1 MTGPRNGG
9 PLGPGK
15 ERLMT
20 ASSTRAA
27 FRYEPALYLYMLN
40 SAVALLVAF
49 GLNLSA
55 TRSAAISV
63 IATAILSIVTA
74 ALTRPVAVGSIT
86 AAVGTGLAA
95 AAAFGLHLSP
105 NQTATGITALSIVL
119 ALLLRQH
126 VSPAPALVS
135 AATGKA

>member
-1 MTGPRNGG
+1 VAEPRNGG

-15 ERLMT
+15 ERLVT

-27 FRYEPALYLYMLN
+27 FRFEPALYLYMLN
-40 SAVALLVAF
+40 SAVALAVAF

-55 TRSAAISV
+55 TQTAAITT
-63 IATAILSIVTA
+63 IATAVLAIATA
-74 ALTRPVAVGSIT
+74 FLTRPVAVGSVT

-105 NQTATGITALSIVL
+105 NQTGTLITALSIVL

-126 VSPAPALVS
+126 VSPAPSLV
-135 AATGKA
+135 KAS

>member
-1 MTGPRNGG
+1 
-9 PLGPGK
+9 
-15 ERLMT
+15 MT
-20 ASSTRAA
+20 ASSTTTRAA
-27 FRYEPALYLYMLN
+27 FRYEPALYLYMIN

-49 GLNLSA
+49 GLNLTA
-55 TRSAAISV
+55 TQSAAISV
-63 IATAILSIVTA
+63 IATAVLSVVTA

-105 NQTATGITALSIVL
+105 NQTATGITALSIIL

-126 VSPAPALVS
+126 VSPAPVLAK
-135 AATGKA
+135 AA